1 MFANYALRITN
12 YELHK
17 GSVLTMIKT
26 VSILGSTGSI
36 GTQSLE
42 VCEKHGIKVTALA
55 AHSSIDML
63 EQQARKFMPS
73 KVCIYRDDKYSE
85 LKERLADTGIKVLS
99 GMDGL
104 CEIAVMEESDIV
116 LNSVVGMVGLLPT
129 LTAMEAG
136 KNVALANKET
146 LVAGG
151 KIVTELA
158 KKKGVTIYPIDS
170 EHSAVFQCLQGNKR
184 EQLSKMIL
192 TASGGPFFGYTYDQL
207 RNVTKEQALKH
218 PNWDMGNKITIDSA
232 TLMNKGLEFIEA
244 KWLFDLRP
252 DQIEI
257 VVHRQSVVHSAVEY
271 NDYSVIAQMGVPD
284 MKIPIQ
290 YALLY
295 PDRMECPTGRLS
307 LTDYGKLTFEKPDYD
322 TFKCLSAAIEAI
334 KRGGAYPCLVNSAN
348 EEAVRAFLHDEIKFI
363 QIGEIV
369 SSVLDKFEYF
379 DINSYEDVTKADTMA
394 REYVRSVISK

>member
-1 MFANYALRITN
+1 MMN
-12 YELHK
+12 
-17 GSVLTMIKT
+17 KT

-42 VCEKHGIKVTALA
+42 VCEKHGLKVTALA
-55 AHSSIDML
+55 AHSSVDML
-63 EQQARKFMPS
+63 EQQARKYKPS
-73 KVCIYRDDKYSE
+73 KVCIYRDDKYTE
-85 LKERLADTGIKVLS
+85 LKERLADTDIKVLS

-151 KIVTELA
+151 KLVTELA

-184 EQLSKMIL
+184 EQVSKMIL

-207 RNVTKEQALKH
+207 KDVTKAQALKH

-348 EEAVRAFLHDEIKFI
+348 EEAVRAFLNDEIKFI
-363 QIGEIV
+363 EIGEIV
-369 SSVLDKFEYF
+369 SSVPDKFDYF
-379 DINSYEDVTKADTMA
+379 DINSYEDVTKADIMA
-394 REYVRSVISK
+394 REYVLSAIRK